1 MASIQFTGL
10 GTGIDTKSIIDQLIA
25 VSRAPIT
32 AQETRRD
39 RETTR
44 KSNLDDLQKKLLTL
58 KSAADGLRD
67 PLYWNGTPKAVSG
80 DEASYG
86 ITATAGSAKASYA
99 IQVKRLATSD
109 VWMQAATAGQRQL
122 GSLYSGANTFA
133 TTSTKLVGLTSNT
146 GTSLGLAA
154 GQTLTLSGTMGGSA
168 ISSTLA
174 VTATT
179 TVDDLRGFV
188 QTAVPGG
195 DVRLGAGGRLEI
207 TSPIGTD
214 QEVTALSLSTSGAA
228 PLFDAAFASSTAT
241 RAAAGLGK
249 VQANDTLTV
258 TAGTVAFDVAVTA
271 GMTMAEVAAAIN
283 SAQGPATAAV
293 AGGRLR
299 VAGAQTGAANQVT
312 VTSVGSA
319 ATNLGLASVVDAQDA
334 IVNVDGADLT
344 TASNEST
351 DVIPGATLSLR
362 RTSTAATSATTD
374 PTNVDGDEGS
384 RRVQAFVD
392 AYNSVMT
399 TINSDV
405 TEKSVRDP
413 KTRLDQMKGTLYASS
428 ALNTIRSSLRGA
440 MMDTVSGLSSGRSLA
455 KDVGLGTA
463 AFGTGGAAAL
473 TGELT
478 FDPAKLKS
486 LFDQDKE
493 AVRAIFASDGST
505 SAGDG
510 LAQRISDMALS
521 FTRSDGPVRAAMDG
535 SDEEVK
541 RINDQIDRME
551 RRVTSERTR
560 LEAQFLAMERIV
572 SQLNSNSSNALAQLG
587 QSSSG

>member
-214 QEVTALSLSTSGAA
+214 QEVTALSLS
-228 PLFDAAFASSTAT
+228 DERR
-241 RAAAGLGK
+241 RAALRRRVRELDRDARGGGPRQGAGERHADRDRRHRRIRRGRDGGHDDGRGRGRDQLR
-249 VQANDTLTV
+249 
-258 TAGTVAFDVAVTA
+258 AGSRD
-271 GMTMAEVAAAIN
+271 
-283 SAQGPATAAV
+283 
-293 AGGRLR
+293 GGRR
-299 VAGAQTGAANQVT
+299 RRPACVAGAQTGAANQVT